1 MLTREKTIT
10 RLITNTNKT
19 KEKELVKE
27 KKCLEKIKEGELLKI
42 NKQLLTTYKEII
54 KELLN

>member
-1 MLTREKTIT
+1 MFRKKKERE
-10 RLITNTNKT
+10 LS
-19 KEKELVKE
+19 
-27 KKCLEKIKEGELLKI
+27 KI

>member
-1 MLTREKTIT
+1 MFR
-10 RLITNTNKT
+10 
-19 KEKELVKE
+19 
-27 KKCLEKIKEGELLKI
+27 KKKDGELLRI

>member
-1 MLTREKTIT
+1 MFR
-10 RLITNTNKT
+10 
-19 KEKELVKE
+19 
-27 KKCLEKIKEGELLKI
+27 KIKEGELLEI

>member
-1 MLTREKTIT
+1 TNKKQLNKQLLTREKTIT

-27 KKCLEKIKEGELLKI
+27 
-42 NKQLLTTYKEII
+42 
-54 KELLN
+54 

>member
-1 MLTREKTIT
+1 MFR
-10 RLITNTNKT
+10 
-19 KEKELVKE
+19 
-27 KKCLEKIKEGELLKI
+27 KKKEGELLRI

>member
-1 MLTREKTIT
+1 ML
-10 RLITNTNKT
+10 
-19 KEKELVKE
+19 
-27 KKCLEKIKEGELLKI
+27 KKKKEGELLKI